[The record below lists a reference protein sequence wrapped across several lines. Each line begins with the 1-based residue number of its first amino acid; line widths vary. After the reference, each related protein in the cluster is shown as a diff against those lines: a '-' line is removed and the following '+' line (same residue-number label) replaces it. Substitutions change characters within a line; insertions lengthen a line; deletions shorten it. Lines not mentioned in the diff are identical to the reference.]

1 MERTLAAAVI
11 YGKRLL
17 CKNNGAAS
25 LGGQVVHRLLDAWA
39 TRLRM
44 AYVSAQGTSACEL
57 ANAGCICLNVA
68 RCRFHD
74 FEVAYDRLLCFLF
87 LKKLFL

>member
-1 MERTLAAAVI
+1 
-11 YGKRLL
+11 
-17 CKNNGAAS
+17 
-25 LGGQVVHRLLDAWA
+25 
-39 TRLRM
+39 M